1 MCVLYRDYIHYVRA
15 HMSDEE
21 IHDASDAI
29 YDYIDEQIAAMA
41 MSLRM
46 EWTAEIEDL
55 RQQIAA
61 IQTQPQTTIGDFT
74 LPDISITSSEPV
86 VMGQRALGG
95 MSHHT
100 ATSQRIESLKQKHIS
115 ALDRLMK

>member
-1 MCVLYRDYIHYVRA
+1 
-15 HMSDEE
+15 MSDEE
-21 IHDASDAI
+21 IHDTSDAI

-86 VMGQRALGG
+86 VTGQRALGG
-95 MSHHT
+95 MSQHT